1 MAEDA
6 RRADGRTG
14 RRRAAALLVPAQAVA
29 LLIAIPLLFW
39 GADALAR
46 LGAET
51 LVARNLGVA
60 TGVIEPPD
68 IEVRGRLFLPQ
79 VIRGSY
85 EHVDVEI
92 RGVTSRPLRVDR
104 VDARLR
110 GVRLPFHDVLVRDLG
125 ELGVVDS
132 STRVRLT
139 YADLNSYFDQTGRP
153 LQCRC
158 KTTDS
163 SALRARWTSWAAE
176 STALRLPPSRRRTG
190 RCESRPPP
198 STPATPPSA
207 APAGSCFSNGSP
219 SPSRSAACRSAKKS
233 PPSPQPKTLSSST
246 PSATESWSAPELEM
260 ETRWPNRAGNVR
272 GTHSHLPGSSR

>member
-6 RRADGRTG
+6 PRADGRTG
-14 RRRAAALLVPAQAVA
+14 RQRAAALLVPAQAVA

-92 RGVTSRPLRVDR
+92 RGVTSGPLRVDR

-153 LQCRC
+153 LQISVQ
-158 KTTDS
+158 DDGQ
-163 SALRARWTSWAAE
+163 
-176 STALRLPPSRRRTG
+176 LRLAGTVDVLGRRVDGVAVATISASNGTLRI
-190 RCESRPPP
+190 
-198 STPATPPSA
+198 TPASIDTGDTTLGSASRLLLQQRFSLTIPLGSLPFGQEVTSVTPTEDA
-207 APAGSCFSNGSP
+207 LIVDTVGYGVVVGS
-219 SPSRSAACRSAKKS
+219 
-233 PPSPQPKTLSSST
+233 
-246 PSATESWSAPELEM
+246 
-260 ETRWPNRAGNVR
+260 
-272 GTHSHLPGSSR
+272 